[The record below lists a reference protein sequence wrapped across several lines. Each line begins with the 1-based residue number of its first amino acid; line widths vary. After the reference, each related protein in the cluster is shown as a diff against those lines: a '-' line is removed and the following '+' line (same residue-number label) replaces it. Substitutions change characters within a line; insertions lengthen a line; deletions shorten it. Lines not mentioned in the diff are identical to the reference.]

1 MQPLLRSVGVEVC
14 IISMS
19 HISSGEMSE
28 RLLDH
33 LRKLGA
39 RRLYFAGALTKA
51 CVMFSANSAF
61 NLGFEARKNSIF
73 IYSRLGSSKSDKSY

>member
-1 MQPLLRSVGVEVC
+1 
-14 IISMS
+14 
-19 HISSGEMSE
+19 MSE

-61 NLGFEARKNSIF
+61 NLGFEARQNSISTSVQNL
-73 IYSRLGSSKSDKSY
+73 IINVNVKKNNILL

>member
-1 MQPLLRSVGVEVC
+1 MF
-14 IISMS
+14 
-19 HISSGEMSE
+19 SSGEMSE

-33 LRKLGA
+33 FRKLGA

-73 IYSRLGSSKSDKSY
+73 M